1 MGLVVVKELGL
12 GLNSRRRRPGQRET
26 TTTTRPGRILIFH
39 EPEFSIFRNK
49 ISFPGSTLR
58 LDINQLR
65 LYDLLQPIHISM
77 TIFSITRASATRFH
91 QNINEKSVGHVI
103 GPVQV
108 IFARIFKM
116 IMTTSP
122 VIYRLFYSV
131 SVAIRYKHIKFRD
144 CGIRIQDF

>member
-58 LDINQLR
+58 LNINQLR
-65 LYDLLQPIHISM
+65 LYDLLVPHDFIKILM
-77 TIFSITRASATRFH
+77 
-91 QNINEKSVGHVI
+91 KSRSDMLS
-103 GPVQV
+103 VQS
-108 IFARIFKM
+108 K
-116 IMTTSP
+116 
-122 VIYRLFYSV
+122 
-131 SVAIRYKHIKFRD
+131 
-144 CGIRIQDF
+144 